1 MTKFKNI
8 LTYFILL
15 LIIIISFIV
24 PLVMIRLQENKL
36 LAKDYT
42 INSNIQ
48 NVDENNI
55 QAELIKTIYSIYNN
69 VQYNVS
75 VSDYFMDAEKLI
87 NIENNNVVIED
98 ESNILNKVDELVKR
112 NIIKKEFYEQFS
124 KGYVIYRVWDY
135 DSGLIQYSKINIY
148 TNDDYENAIASFMIE
163 NETNKIIDFT
173 VKEKYITLN
182 NETLEKYIN
191 YLQLETT
198 GWKSFENNL
207 RLEKDGLIVNTENND
222 KFVTTKIIP
231 SFLK

>member
-15 LIIIISFIV
+15 LIIIISCIV

-112 NIIKKEFYEQFS
+112 NIIKQEFYEQFS

-148 TNDDYENAIASFMIE
+148 TNDDYENAIASFEIE
-163 NETNKIIDFT
+163 NETNKIINFT
-173 VKEKYITLN
+173 VKKEYITN
-182 NETLEKYIN
+182 NEETLQEYIKYLKLDNSIDDWIYEDN
-191 YLQLETT
+191 SL
-198 GWKSFENNL
+198 KS
-207 RLEKDGLIVNTENND
+207 RIAGITIKMNND
-222 KFVTTKIIP
+222 GEFIAINTI
-231 SFLK
+231 SQY

>member
-1 MTKFKNI
+1 MTKFKNV

-112 NIIKKEFYEQFS
+112 NIIKQEFYEQFS

-148 TNDDYENAIASFMIE
+148 TNDDYENAIASFEIE
-163 NETNKIIDFT
+163 NETNKIINFT
-173 VKEKYITLN
+173 VKKEYITN
-182 NETLEKYIN
+182 NEETLQEYIKYLKLDNSIDDWIYEDN
-191 YLQLETT
+191 SL
-198 GWKSFENNL
+198 KS
-207 RLEKDGLIVNTENND
+207 RIAGITIKMNND
-222 KFVTTKIIP
+222 GEFIAINTI
-231 SFLK
+231 SQY

>member
-1 MTKFKNI
+1 MTKFKNV

-112 NIIKKEFYEQFS
+112 NIIKQEFYEQFS

-135 DSGLIQYSKINIY
+135 DSGFIQYSKINIY
-148 TNDDYENAIASFMIE
+148 TNDDYENAIASFEIE
-163 NETNKIIDFT
+163 NETNKIINFT
-173 VKEKYITLN
+173 VKKEYITN
-182 NETLEKYIN
+182 NAETLQEYIKYLKLDNSIDDWIYEDN
-191 YLQLETT
+191 
-198 GWKSFENNL
+198 S
-207 RLEKDGLIVNTENND
+207 LISRIAGITIKMNND
-222 KFVTTKIIP
+222 GEFIAINTIP
-231 SFLK
+231 QY

>member
-1 MTKFKNI
+1 MTKFKNV

-112 NIIKKEFYEQFS
+112 NIIKQEFYEQFS

-135 DSGLIQYSKINIY
+135 DSGFIQYSKINIY
-148 TNDDYENAIASFMIE
+148 TNDDYENAIASFEIE
-163 NETNKIIDFT
+163 NETNKIINFT
-173 VKEKYITLN
+173 VKKEYITN
-182 NETLEKYIN
+182 NEETLQEYIKYLKLDNFIDDWIYEDN
-191 YLQLETT
+191 SL
-198 GWKSFENNL
+198 KS
-207 RLEKDGLIVNTENND
+207 RIAGITIKMNND
-222 KFVTTKIIP
+222 GEFIAINTIP
-231 SFLK
+231 QY

>member
-1 MTKFKNI
+1 MTKFKNV

-36 LAKDYT
+36 LAKDNT

-112 NIIKKEFYEQFS
+112 NIIKQEFYEQFS

-135 DSGLIQYSKINIY
+135 DSGFIQYSKINIY
-148 TNDDYENAIASFMIE
+148 TNDDYENAIASFEIE
-163 NETNKIIDFT
+163 NETNKIINFT
-173 VKEKYITLN
+173 VKKEYITN
-182 NETLEKYIN
+182 NEETLQEYIKYLKLDNSIDDWIYEDN
-191 YLQLETT
+191 SL
-198 GWKSFENNL
+198 KS
-207 RLEKDGLIVNTENND
+207 RIAGITIKMNND
-222 KFVTTKIIP
+222 GEFIAINTIP
-231 SFLK
+231 QY

>member
-1 MTKFKNI
+1 MTKFKNV

-48 NVDENNI
+48 TVDENNI

>member
-1 MTKFKNI
+1 MTKFKNVLI
-8 LTYFILL
+8 YFILL

-48 NVDENNI
+48 TVDENNI

-148 TNDDYENAIASFMIE
+148 TNDDYENAIASFEIE
-163 NETNKIIDFT
+163 NETNKIINFT
-173 VKEKYITLN
+173 VKKEYITN
-182 NETLEKYIN
+182 NEETLQEYIKYLKLDNSIDDWIYEDN
-191 YLQLETT
+191 SL
-198 GWKSFENNL
+198 KS
-207 RLEKDGLIVNTENND
+207 RIAGITIKMNND
-222 KFVTTKIIP
+222 GEFIAINTIP
-231 SFLK
+231 QY

>member
-48 NVDENNI
+48 TVDENNI

-148 TNDDYENAIASFMIE
+148 TNNDYENAIASFMIE

>member
-48 NVDENNI
+48 TVDENNI

-148 TNDDYENAIASFMIE
+148 TNDDYENAIASFEIE
-163 NETNKIIDFT
+163 NETNKIINFT
-173 VKEKYITLN
+173 VKKEYITN
-182 NETLEKYIN
+182 NEETLQEYIKYLKLDNSIDDWIYEDN
-191 YLQLETT
+191 SL
-198 GWKSFENNL
+198 KS
-207 RLEKDGLIVNTENND
+207 RIAGITIKMNND
-222 KFVTTKIIP
+222 GEFIAINTIP
-231 SFLK
+231 QY

>member
-48 NVDENNI
+48 TVDENNI

>member
-1 MTKFKNI
+1 MTKFKNV

-75 VSDYFMDAEKLI
+75 VSDYFMDAETYDQIPLNKDSVEDALNFIKENENCTMYFYKGNPFAVYPPTFVELEVIDCEPGIQGDTTKASTKPAKVETGYVLGVPLFI
-87 NIENNNVVIED
+87 NIGDKIRIDTRDGSYMER
-98 ESNILNKVDELVKR
+98 VK
-112 NIIKKEFYEQFS
+112 
-124 KGYVIYRVWDY
+124 
-135 DSGLIQYSKINIY
+135 
-148 TNDDYENAIASFMIE
+148 
-163 NETNKIIDFT
+163 
-173 VKEKYITLN
+173 
-182 NETLEKYIN
+182 
-191 YLQLETT
+191 
-198 GWKSFENNL
+198 
-207 RLEKDGLIVNTENND
+207 
-222 KFVTTKIIP
+222 
-231 SFLK
+231 

>member
-1 MTKFKNI
+1 MTKFKNV

-112 NIIKKEFYEQFS
+112 NIIKQEFYEQFS

-135 DSGLIQYSKINIY
+135 DSGFIQYSKINIY
-148 TNDDYENAIASFMIE
+148 TNDDYENAIASFEIE
-163 NETNKIIDFT
+163 NETNKIINFT
-173 VKEKYITLN
+173 VKKEYITN
-182 NETLEKYIN
+182 NEETLQEYIKYLKLDNSIDDWIYEDN
-191 YLQLETT
+191 
-198 GWKSFENNL
+198 S
-207 RLEKDGLIVNTENND
+207 LISRIAGITIKMNND
-222 KFVTTKIIP
+222 GEFIAINTI
-231 SFLK
+231 SQY

>member
-1 MTKFKNI
+1 MTKFKNV

-112 NIIKKEFYEQFS
+112 NIIKQEFYEQYS

-135 DSGLIQYSKINIY
+135 DSGFIQYSKINIY
-148 TNDDYENAIASFMIE
+148 TNDDYENAIASFEIE
-163 NETNKIIDFT
+163 NETNKIINFT
-173 VKEKYITLN
+173 VKKEYITN
-182 NETLEKYIN
+182 NEETLQEYIKYLKLDNSIDDWIYEDN
-191 YLQLETT
+191 
-198 GWKSFENNL
+198 S
-207 RLEKDGLIVNTENND
+207 LISRIAGITIKMNND
-222 KFVTTKIIP
+222 GEFIAINTI
-231 SFLK
+231 SQY

>member
-1 MTKFKNI
+1 MMKFKNI

-112 NIIKKEFYEQFS
+112 NIIKQEFYEQFS

-135 DSGLIQYSKINIY
+135 DSGFIQYSKINIY
-148 TNDDYENAIASFMIE
+148 TNDDYENAIASFEIE
-163 NETNKIIDFT
+163 NETNKIINFT
-173 VKEKYITLN
+173 VKKEYITN
-182 NETLEKYIN
+182 NEETLQEYIKYLKLDNSIDDWIYEDN
-191 YLQLETT
+191 
-198 GWKSFENNL
+198 S
-207 RLEKDGLIVNTENND
+207 LISRIAGITIKMNND
-222 KFVTTKIIP
+222 GEFIAINTI
-231 SFLK
+231 SQY

>member
-48 NVDENNI
+48 TVDENNI

-135 DSGLIQYSKINIY
+135 DSGFIQYSKINIY
-148 TNDDYENAIASFMIE
+148 TNDDYENAIASFEIE
-163 NETNKIIDFT
+163 NETNKIINFT
-173 VKEKYITLN
+173 VKKEYITN
-182 NETLEKYIN
+182 NEETLQEYIKYLKLDNSIDDWIYEDN
-191 YLQLETT
+191 SL
-198 GWKSFENNL
+198 KS
-207 RLEKDGLIVNTENND
+207 RIAGITIKMNND
-222 KFVTTKIIP
+222 GEFIAINTIP
-231 SFLK
+231 QY

>member
-24 PLVMIRLQENKL
+24 PLVMISLQENKL

-42 INSNIQ
+42 VNSNIQ
-48 NVDENNI
+48 TVDENNI

>member
-1 MTKFKNI
+1 MTKFKNV

-112 NIIKKEFYEQFS
+112 NIIKQEFYEQFS

-135 DSGLIQYSKINIY
+135 DSGFIQYSKINIY
-148 TNDDYENAIASFMIE
+148 TNDDYENAIASFEIE
-163 NETNKIIDFT
+163 NETNKIINFT
-173 VKEKYITLN
+173 VKKEYITN
-182 NETLEKYIN
+182 NEETLQEYIKYLKLDNSIDDWIYEDN
-191 YLQLETT
+191 SSISRIAGITI
-198 GWKSFENNL
+198 KM
-207 RLEKDGLIVNTENND
+207 NND
-222 KFVTTKIIP
+222 GEFIAINTIP
-231 SFLK
+231 QY

>member
-1 MTKFKNI
+1 MTKFKNV

-112 NIIKKEFYEQFS
+112 NIIKQEFYEQFS
-124 KGYVIYRVWDY
+124 KGYVIYRVWDC
-135 DSGLIQYSKINIY
+135 DSGFIQYSKINIY
-148 TNDDYENAIASFMIE
+148 TNDDYENAIASFEIE
-163 NETNKIIDFT
+163 NETNKIINFT
-173 VKEKYITLN
+173 VKKEYITN
-182 NETLEKYIN
+182 NEETLQEYIKYLKLDNSIDDWIYEDN
-191 YLQLETT
+191 SL
-198 GWKSFENNL
+198 KS
-207 RLEKDGLIVNTENND
+207 RIAGITIKMNND
-222 KFVTTKIIP
+222 GEFIAINTIP
-231 SFLK
+231 QY

>member
-112 NIIKKEFYEQFS
+112 NIIKQEFYEQFS

-135 DSGLIQYSKINIY
+135 DSGFIQYSKINIY
-148 TNDDYENAIASFMIE
+148 TNDDYENAIASFEIE

-173 VKEKYITLN
+173 VKKEYITN
-182 NETLEKYIN
+182 NEETLQEYIKY
-191 YLQLETT
+191 LELDNSVDD
-198 GWKSFENNL
+198 WIYEDNSLKSRIAGITIRMDNDGEFIDITIMPNL
-207 RLEKDGLIVNTENND
+207 
-222 KFVTTKIIP
+222 
-231 SFLK
+231 

>member
-112 NIIKKEFYEQFS
+112 NIIKQEFYEQFS

>member
-1 MTKFKNI
+1 MTKFKNV

-112 NIIKKEFYEQFS
+112 NIIKQEFYEQFS

-135 DSGLIQYSKINIY
+135 DSGFIQYSKINIY

-173 VKEKYITLN
+173 VKKEYITN
-182 NETLEKYIN
+182 NEETLQEYIKYLKLDNSIDDWIYEDN
-191 YLQLETT
+191 SL
-198 GWKSFENNL
+198 KS
-207 RLEKDGLIVNTENND
+207 RIAGITIKMNND
-222 KFVTTKIIP
+222 GEFIAINTI
-231 SFLK
+231 SQY

>member
-112 NIIKKEFYEQFS
+112 NIIKQEFYEQFS

-135 DSGLIQYSKINIY
+135 DSGFIQYSKINIY
-148 TNDDYENAIASFMIE
+148 TNDDYENAIASFEIE
-163 NETNKIIDFT
+163 NETNKIINFT
-173 VKEKYITLN
+173 VKKEYITN
-182 NETLEKYIN
+182 NEETLQEYIKY
-191 YLQLETT
+191 LELDNSVDD
-198 GWKSFENNL
+198 WIYEDNSLKSRIAGITIRMDNDGEFIDITIMPNL
-207 RLEKDGLIVNTENND
+207 
-222 KFVTTKIIP
+222 
-231 SFLK
+231 

>member
-1 MTKFKNI
+1 MTKFKNV

-75 VSDYFMDAEKLI
+75 VSDYFIDAEKLI

-112 NIIKKEFYEQFS
+112 NIIKQEFYEQFS

-135 DSGLIQYSKINIY
+135 DSGFIQYSKINIY
-148 TNDDYENAIASFMIE
+148 TNDDYENAIASFEIE
-163 NETNKIIDFT
+163 NETNKIINFT
-173 VKEKYITLN
+173 VKKEYITN
-182 NETLEKYIN
+182 NEETLQEYIKYLKLDNSIDDWIYEDN
-191 YLQLETT
+191 SL
-198 GWKSFENNL
+198 KS
-207 RLEKDGLIVNTENND
+207 RIAGITIKMNND
-222 KFVTTKIIP
+222 GEFIAINTIP
-231 SFLK
+231 QY

>member
-112 NIIKKEFYEQFS
+112 NIIKQEFYEQFS

-135 DSGLIQYSKINIY
+135 DSGFIQYSKINIY
-148 TNDDYENAIASFMIE
+148 TNDDYENAIASFEIE
-163 NETNKIIDFT
+163 NETNKIINFT
-173 VKEKYITLN
+173 VKKEYITN
-182 NETLEKYIN
+182 NEETLQEYIKYLKLDNSIDDWIYEDN
-191 YLQLETT
+191 SL
-198 GWKSFENNL
+198 KS
-207 RLEKDGLIVNTENND
+207 RIAGITIKMNND
-222 KFVTTKIIP
+222 GEFIAINTIP
-231 SFLK
+231 QY

>member
-1 MTKFKNI
+1 MTKFKNVLI
-8 LTYFILL
+8 YFTLL

-112 NIIKKEFYEQFS
+112 NIIKQEFYEQFS

-135 DSGLIQYSKINIY
+135 DSGFIQYSKINIY
-148 TNDDYENAIASFMIE
+148 TNDDYENAIASFEIE
-163 NETNKIIDFT
+163 NETNKIINFT
-173 VKEKYITLN
+173 VKKEYITN
-182 NETLEKYIN
+182 NEETLQEYIKYLKLDNSIDDWIYEDN
-191 YLQLETT
+191 SL
-198 GWKSFENNL
+198 KS
-207 RLEKDGLIVNTENND
+207 RIAGITIKMNND
-222 KFVTTKIIP
+222 GEFIAINTIP
-231 SFLK
+231 QY

>member
-1 MTKFKNI
+1 MTKFKNV

-112 NIIKKEFYEQFS
+112 NIIKQEFYEQFS

-163 NETNKIIDFT
+163 KETNKILFSVKKKT
-173 VKEKYITLN
+173 KKEKGNKKVFTKLTEAIDEL
-182 NETLEKYIN
+182 
-191 YLQLETT
+191 
-198 GWKSFENNL
+198 FEISKTD
-207 RLEKDGLIVNTENND
+207 KDEISSIGIAIAGQVDRKEG
-222 KFVTTKIIP
+222 I
-231 SFLK
+231 

>member
-48 NVDENNI
+48 TVDENNI

-112 NIIKKEFYEQFS
+112 NIIKQEFYEQFS

-135 DSGLIQYSKINIY
+135 DSGFIQYSKINIY
-148 TNDDYENAIASFMIE
+148 TNDDYENAIASFEIE
-163 NETNKIIDFT
+163 NETNKIINFT
-173 VKEKYITLN
+173 VKKEYITN
-182 NETLEKYIN
+182 NEETLQEYIKYLKLDNSIDDWIYEDN
-191 YLQLETT
+191 SL
-198 GWKSFENNL
+198 KS
-207 RLEKDGLIVNTENND
+207 RIAGITIKMNND
-222 KFVTTKIIP
+222 GEFIAINTIP
-231 SFLK
+231 QY

>member
-1 MTKFKNI
+1 MMKFKNI

-112 NIIKKEFYEQFS
+112 NIIKQEFYEQFS

-135 DSGLIQYSKINIY
+135 DSGFIQYSKINIY
-148 TNDDYENAIASFMIE
+148 TNDDYENAIASFEIE
-163 NETNKIIDFT
+163 NETNKIINFT
-173 VKEKYITLN
+173 VKKEYITN
-182 NETLEKYIN
+182 NEETLQEYIKYLKLDNSIDDWIYEDN
-191 YLQLETT
+191 SL
-198 GWKSFENNL
+198 KS
-207 RLEKDGLIVNTENND
+207 RIAGITIKMNND
-222 KFVTTKIIP
+222 GEFIAINTIP
-231 SFLK
+231 QY

>member
-1 MTKFKNI
+1 MTKFKNV

-87 NIENNNVVIED
+87 NTENNNVVIED

-112 NIIKKEFYEQFS
+112 NIIKQEFYEQFS

-135 DSGLIQYSKINIY
+135 DSGFIQYSKINIY
-148 TNDDYENAIASFMIE
+148 TNDDYENAIASFEIE
-163 NETNKIIDFT
+163 NETNKIINFT
-173 VKEKYITLN
+173 VKKEYITN
-182 NETLEKYIN
+182 NEETLQEYIKYLKLDNSIDDWIYEDN
-191 YLQLETT
+191 
-198 GWKSFENNL
+198 S
-207 RLEKDGLIVNTENND
+207 LISRIAGITIKMNND
-222 KFVTTKIIP
+222 GEFIAINTI
-231 SFLK
+231 SQY

>member
-1 MTKFKNI
+1 MTKFKNV

-112 NIIKKEFYEQFS
+112 NIIKQEFYEQFS

-135 DSGLIQYSKINIY
+135 DSGFIQYSKINIY
-148 TNDDYENAIASFMIE
+148 TNDDYENAIASFEIE
-163 NETNKIIDFT
+163 NETNKIINFT
-173 VKEKYITLN
+173 VKKEYITN
-182 NETLEKYIN
+182 NEETLQEYIKYLKLDNSIDDWIYEDN
-191 YLQLETT
+191 SL
-198 GWKSFENNL
+198 KS
-207 RLEKDGLIVNTENND
+207 RIAGITIKMNND
-222 KFVTTKIIP
+222 GEFIAINTIP
-231 SFLK
+231 QY

>member
-1 MTKFKNI
+1 MTKFKNV

-112 NIIKKEFYEQFS
+112 NIIKQEFYEQFS

-135 DSGLIQYSKINIY
+135 DSGFIQYSKINIY
-148 TNDDYENAIASFMIE
+148 TNDDYENAIASFEIE
-163 NETNKIIDFT
+163 YETNKIINFT
-173 VKEKYITLN
+173 VKKEYITN
-182 NETLEKYIN
+182 NEETLQEYIKYLKLDNSIDDWIYEDN
-191 YLQLETT
+191 
-198 GWKSFENNL
+198 S
-207 RLEKDGLIVNTENND
+207 LISRIAGITIKMNND
-222 KFVTTKIIP
+222 GEFIAINTI
-231 SFLK
+231 SQY

>member
-1 MTKFKNI
+1 MTKFKNVLI
-8 LTYFILL
+8 YFILL

-112 NIIKKEFYEQFS
+112 NIIKQEFYEQFS

-135 DSGLIQYSKINIY
+135 DSGFIQYSKINIY
-148 TNDDYENAIASFMIE
+148 TNDDYENAIASFEIE
-163 NETNKIIDFT
+163 NETNKIINFT
-173 VKEKYITLN
+173 VKKEYITN
-182 NETLEKYIN
+182 NEETLQEYIKYLKLDNSIDDWIYEDN
-191 YLQLETT
+191 SL
-198 GWKSFENNL
+198 KS
-207 RLEKDGLIVNTENND
+207 RIAGITIKMNND
-222 KFVTTKIIP
+222 GEFIAINTIP
-231 SFLK
+231 QY